1 MVFGVDGMASFYFD
15 GRISSEVTRG
25 VSRNS
30 QVGRSEVRM
39 NEKVVGTEGVLG
51 TDKNGKIEIIWKN

>member
-1 MVFGVDGMASFYFD
+1 M
-15 GRISSEVTRG
+15 TRG
-25 VSRNS
+25 VSKNS

-51 TDKNGKIEIIWKN
+51 TDKNGKIKIIWQN